1 MLNIQN
7 YVKVKS
13 LDEAYELN
21 QKKANRIIGGMMW
34 MRMGD
39 NRINTAIDL
48 SDLSLNEIEET
59 DKEFK
64 IGCMTTLRQLETNE
78 HFKKIKNESKDEKS
92 SKLYNFIVWC
102 GDIYPVADCQGG
114 DHLCI

>member
-78 HFKKIKNESKDEKS
+78 HFNEYTSNDVTK
-92 SKLYNFIVWC
+92 
-102 GDIYPVADCQGG
+102 
-114 DHLCI
+114 

>member
-21 QKKANRIIGGMMW
+21 QKKNNKIIGGMMW

-48 SDLSLNEIEET
+48 SGLSLNEIEET
-59 DKEFK
+59 DKE
-64 IGCMTTLRQLETNE
+64 
-78 HFKKIKNESKDEKS
+78 SK
-92 SKLYNFIVWC
+92 
-102 GDIYPVADCQGG
+102 
-114 DHLCI
+114 